1 MTAALRLTGIEKHY
15 GYVKALDGVDFHVG
29 QGEVVSLLGDNGA
42 GKSTLLKVMS
52 GAHRASRGRIEVGEQ
67 VHAFTS
73 PHDAAA
79 AGIQMVYQDLA
90 LIEALDIA
98 ANLQLGQEPLR
109 RFPLNLLGLVDR
121 RAMQQSSLAQ
131 LNRLGVRTA
140 PPTRPVEMLSGG
152 QRQVVAI
159 ARSAVRVME
168 AGKPGV
174 LLMDEPTAALGY
186 EQTRMVEGLIRR
198 MADQGI
204 AIVLVTHNLPLCFAV
219 SDRIVVMNR
228 GRKMADVK
236 AASTDRD
243 SVVGWITGARAPQID
258 PEA

>member
-15 GYVKALDGVDFHVG
+15 GYVKALDGVDFHVNP
-29 QGEVVSLLGDNGA
+29 GEIVSLLGDNGA

-52 GAHRASRGRIEVGEQ
+52 GAHRASTGRIEVGGRE
-67 VHAFTS
+67 HAFTS

-90 LIEALDIA
+90 LIEAQDIA
-98 ANLQLGQEPLR
+98 TNLQLGQEPLR
-109 RFPLNLLGLVDR
+109 RFPLNLLGMIDR
-121 RAMQQSSLAQ
+121 KAMQQSSIAQ
-131 LNRLGVRTA
+131 LDRLGVRTA

-168 AGKPGV
+168 AGKPGIM
-174 LLMDEPTAALGY
+174 LMDEPTAALGY

-198 MADQGI
+198 MAEQGI

-228 GRKMADVK
+228 GRKVADIAK
-236 AASTDRD
+236 ADTDRD
-243 SVVGWITGARAPQID
+243 AIVGWITGARAAQSF
-258 PEA
+258 AKA